1 MPKGHEDFFQS
12 SVMRPWGGMLN
23 SPEEEVESAVAVWKA
38 TQRFERAPKQRST
51 FFQLCD
57 LEDDD
62 MQRHLEAQPV
72 LDTCDVSRQLL
83 ARRNEEE
90 NLWAAPLFCV
100 GL

>member
-12 SVMRPWGGMLN
+12 TVMRPWGGMLN
-23 SPEEEVESAVAVWKA
+23 GPEEAVEDAVATWKA

-72 LDTCDVSRQLL
+72 LNTCDVSLIL
-83 ARRNEEE
+83 T
-90 NLWAAPLFCV
+90 L
-100 GL
+100 